1 MRKIIYRP
9 DHITEDETVVIL
21 DEDDIIPK
29 KEEKEVPEVFVLDG
43 DDPSLKFDKAE
54 FEEFDEQDE
63 DEELEETE
71 PRAKKSKKPT
81 ELDLEQFREMG
92 RMIIEQATAEAS
104 RIIEEGHQRA
114 QAEYVAVMQQ
124 AQTRIEDDRETARRQ
139 GRAEALKSHS
149 QQIENCIKDIGDAI
163 CRLESTQAA
172 FITGYENDL
181 KWLAVEIAQKILGD
195 TIRADQTSLSSLVMK
210 AVISAKKEGKLS
222 VEISDKMLD
231 LLSVLQQKLKEA
243 GLEDSVSV
251 KLSSIPEDSCIVETP
266 DRFIDASIPR
276 QIENLKQY
284 FQSEGR

>member
-71 PRAKKSKKPT
+71 PRARKSKKPT

-139 GRAEALKSHS
+139 GRAEALK
-149 QQIENCIKDIGDAI
+149 AI
-163 CRLESTQAA
+163 RSRLKTA
-172 FITGYENDL
+172 L
-181 KWLAVEIAQKILGD
+181 KILA
-195 TIRADQTSLSSLVMK
+195 TLYAALK
-210 AVISAKKEGKLS
+210 AH
-222 VEISDKMLD
+222 
-231 LLSVLQQKLKEA
+231 
-243 GLEDSVSV
+243 
-251 KLSSIPEDSCIVETP
+251 
-266 DRFIDASIPR
+266 R
-276 QIENLKQY
+276 QPL
-284 FQSEGR
+284 